1 MHLLMCAIHSAFSVG
16 VAANT
21 ANDFFGEIT
30 CQPFFHAG
38 ERERER
44 ERERWLMYGYST
56 CTCTLY
62 MLYGWLT
69 ESEKCEYNLRPSF
82 SSDCS
87 LTSSRGRMC
96 CLLY

>member
-30 CQPFFHAG
+30 CHPFFQAEEREWRES

-44 ERERWLMYGYST
+44 EREKEGGGERERERESSILNFVHCIHT
-56 CTCTLY
+56 TL
-62 MLYGWLT
+62 
-69 ESEKCEYNLRPSF
+69 S
-82 SSDCS
+82 
-87 LTSSRGRMC
+87 
-96 CLLY
+96 

>member
-30 CQPFFHAG
+30 CHPFFQAE

-44 ERERWLMYGYST
+44 EREKEGGVERKREREQY
-56 CTCTLY
+56 CILY
-62 MLYGWLT
+62 T
-69 ESEKCEYNLRPSF
+69 YNLE
-82 SSDCS
+82 
-87 LTSSRGRMC
+87 LKVMVHI
-96 CLLY
+96 

>member
-30 CQPFFHAG
+30 CHPFFQAIEG

-44 ERERWLMYGYST
+44 EKPTFDLYS
-56 CTCTLY
+56 L
-62 MLYGWLT
+62 
-69 ESEKCEYNLRPSF
+69 ESLN
-82 SSDCS
+82 
-87 LTSSRGRMC
+87 
-96 CLLY
+96 